1 MAIAVDID
9 VMLAKRKMSVGELA
23 DRVGITPANLA
34 VLKNGRA
41 KAVRFTTLAALCE
54 VLECQPGDLLRWEPD
69 GPGDEDGDED
79 GDGAAHESGASV
91 PAGSSPWRPQ
101 PR

>member
-1 MAIAVDID
+1 MPIVVDVD

-23 DRVGITPANLA
+23 ERVGITPANLA

-54 VLECQPGDLLRWEPD
+54 VLECQPGDLLRYEAAGARTGVGGKGAGSAGAGVGA
-69 GPGDEDGDED
+69 GPG
-79 GDGAAHESGASV
+79 
-91 PAGSSPWRPQ
+91 AGE
-101 PR
+101 

>member
-1 MAIAVDID
+1 MPIAVDID

-41 KAVRFTTLAALCE
+41 KAVRFTTLDAMCR
-54 VLECQPGDLLRWEPD
+54 VLECQPGDLLEWVE
-69 GPGDEDGDED
+69 EDAGEAGQGED
-79 GDGAAHESGASV
+79 
-91 PAGSSPWRPQ
+91 
-101 PR
+101 

>member
-1 MAIAVDID
+1 MPIAVDID

-41 KAVRFTTLAALCE
+41 EAVRFTTLAALCE
-54 VLECQPGDLLRWEPD
+54 ALECQPGDLLRWEPD
-69 GPGDEDGDED
+69 DLVDEMASHQVGVTTPAAAGLQVRASRARED
-79 GDGAAHESGASV
+79 SNL
-91 PAGSSPWRPQ
+91 
-101 PR
+101 